1 MSKLEVIQPGVLSQF
16 QDLGRYG
23 ASQLGLSQGGAVDLH
38 AYCWANRLLGN
49 DMDAPVLEILLGA
62 CAFKAHSDS
71 LMAIAG
77 AQMNATIDGV
87 AVKNWS
93 SFIVKKGQVLKL
105 GYATQGLRGYIA
117 IKSGFFSSLFLNSS
131 STVIRNNIGGL
142 ARVGES
148 FGHGNKLESGDFF
161 SARSSQPV
169 IETPQTV
176 TQKYIP
182 SYLDHIEVRVIPSYQ
197 YEEFS
202 DAAIA
207 AFFNHTFTIT
217 NQSDRMGIRLSGP
230 AIECD
235 LKGIISEGIALGS
248 IQIPPD
254 GQPII
259 LLNDRQTLGGYPKIG
274 CICKTDISQ
283 LAQAKAGT
291 TIRFVAT
298 DFEQSS
304 EKWIDFSRFFGL
316 EYHRS
321 AE

>member
-16 QDLGRYG
+16 QDLGRFG

-38 AYCWANRLLGN
+38 AYCWANRLLDN

-62 CAFKAHSDS
+62 CSFKAHSDS

-77 AQMNATIDGV
+77 AQMNATVDGV
-87 AVKNWS
+87 SIKNWS
-93 SFIVKKGQVLKL
+93 SFIVKRGQVLKF
-105 GYATQGLRGYIA
+105 GYVTQGLRSYLA

-131 STVIRNNIGGL
+131 STVMRNNIGGL

-161 SARSSQPV
+161 SAKASHSI
-169 IETPQTV
+169 IEVPQTV
-176 TQKYIP
+176 TSKFIP
-182 SYLDHIEVRVIPSYQ
+182 NYRDHIEVRVIPSYQ
-197 YEEFS
+197 YKQFS
-202 DAAIA
+202 EDAITS
-207 AFFNHTFTIT
+207 FFDQTFTIT

-235 LKGIISEGIALGS
+235 LTGIISEGIALGS

-274 CICKTDISQ
+274 CICKTDLSK

-291 TIRFVAT
+291 TVRFIAT

-304 EKWIDFSRFFGL
+304 EKWVDFSRFFGL
-316 EYHRS
+316 EYKRPTQ
-321 AE
+321 